1 METGFYVLPAV
12 KTAAASFDIAQ
23 GEIDKF
29 PHAVFIVLL
38 IKSRLVYYAYKQYES
53 IPKARIF
60 MAFDSEGIM
69 QVVPLI
75 DKGGYVV
82 LDLYSLVVKSKMP
95 KRDDYII
102 AIFNVISNYIS
113 IWNIFNLFFPF
124 LFTPDY
130 KGVISNR
137 KV

>member
-1 METGFYVLPAV
+1 M
-12 KTAAASFDIAQ
+12 AASFDIAQ
-23 GEIDKF
+23 GEIDKL

-53 IPKARIF
+53 IQKSRIF

-69 QVVPLI
+69 QVAPLI

-95 KRDDYII
+95 KRNYDVIT
-102 AIFNVISNYIS
+102 IFNVISYNVS
-113 IWNIFNLFFPF
+113 VRNVFNLFFPF
-124 LFTPDY
+124 LFSTDFEC
-130 KGVISNR
+130 VIINSEVR
-137 KV
+137 FF